1 MFSSHLVEASRMVL
15 MLLAMLVLS
24 LSGISAILQSLILC
38 WCRVSTKSVRAH
50 SYWSILPILSSYWSI
65 LSVSDGALVL
75 STNNIIRT
83 NKICDNPIPH
93 FVITPSHTPVLLI
106 TNDKKLSSNM
116 PRLLLSKNTKDF
128 KSCLSKGFLKAWTH
142 ILLRLKS
149 CFTLLCALR

>member
-1 MFSSHLVEASRMVL
+1 MCNVCRTWLRVWVGCCQELLTGVQLALGGGVQDGVDAAGHARFVVIWHFCNFTISHSVLVSGVNKVSEAHSYWSIL
-15 MLLAMLVLS
+15 
-24 LSGISAILQSLILC
+24 AILS
-38 WCRVSTKSVRAH
+38 

-106 TNDKKLSSNM
+106 TNDKKLSSNI
-116 PRLLLSKNTKDF
+116 PRLLL
-128 KSCLSKGFLKAWTH
+128 
-142 ILLRLKS
+142 
-149 CFTLLCALR
+149 